1 MPLNVVLYRGEEV
14 KLSISCPWLF
24 LENWGTVY
32 ICETAASIQ
41 STLCQAAV
49 ILCSEGD
56 EGKGQSRWWSRRALH
71 LALSVS
77 EEGTGWW
84 RRWWSCKAQEHRLFF
99 FLFGFFF
106 SFFVGLHFHWLKGRA
121 RTAWAVFQDGFSDV
135 FETIIVSH
143 FLCLHCLLQLPNAET
158 LCSVWT

>member
-1 MPLNVVLYRGEEV
+1 MPPNVVLHRREAV
-14 KLSISCPWLF
+14 KLSIFCPWLF

-49 ILCSEGD
+49 ILCSEGA
-56 EGKGQSRWWSRRALH
+56 EGKGQSRWWSQRALH

-84 RRWWSCKAQEHRLFF
+84 RRWRSCRAQDRRPV
-99 FLFGFFF
+99 FLCF
-106 SFFVGLHFHWLKGRA
+106 FFVGLHFHWLKRA
-121 RTAWAVFQDGFSDV
+121 EFGTAWAVFQDGFSDV
-135 FETIIVSH
+135 FETITVSH
-143 FLCLHCLLQLPNAET
+143 FLCTLLQLPNAET
-158 LCSVWT
+158 LHSVWT